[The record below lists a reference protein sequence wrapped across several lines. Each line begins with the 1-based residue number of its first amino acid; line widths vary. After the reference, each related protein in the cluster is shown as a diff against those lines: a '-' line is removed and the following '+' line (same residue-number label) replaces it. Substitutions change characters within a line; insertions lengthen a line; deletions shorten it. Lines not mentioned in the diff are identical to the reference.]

1 MMTVSANPIIPPKQD
16 NLSERRHTRTH
27 EFTLVQLDPR
37 EVIEGVMIADG
48 YQSEDAPSAGSMRE
62 HCPYCIG
69 VQLQLILRYK
79 FVKRSHLFCTSCTR
93 CYDALYP
100 DGTSA
105 LALSAMSLI

>member
-1 MMTVSANPIIPPKQD
+1 MMAVSSNQISLKQD
-16 NLSERRHTRTH
+16 NYSERRNARAPD
-27 EFTLVQLDPR
+27 FNLIQLDPR
-37 EVIEGVMIADG
+37 EVIEGVMIDEG

-62 HCPYCIG
+62 HCPYCSG

-79 FVKRSHLFCTSCTR
+79 FVKRSHLFCNSCTR

-105 LALSAMSLI
+105 LALGAMSLA

>member
-1 MMTVSANPIIPPKQD
+1 MTTASAIRNPVQQD
-16 NLSERRHTRTH
+16 IYSERRNLRAPD
-27 EFTLVQLDPR
+27 FTLVQLDPR
-37 EVIEGVMIADG
+37 DVIEGIMIQEG

-62 HCPYCIG
+62 HCPYCSG

-79 FVKRSHLFCTSCTR
+79 FVKRSHLLCTSCTR

-105 LALSAMSLI
+105 LALGAMSLV